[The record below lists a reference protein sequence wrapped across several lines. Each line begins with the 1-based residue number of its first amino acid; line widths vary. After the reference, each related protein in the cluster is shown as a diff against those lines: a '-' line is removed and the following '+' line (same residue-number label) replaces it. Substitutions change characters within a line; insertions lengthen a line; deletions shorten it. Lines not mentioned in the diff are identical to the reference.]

1 MIISNNVFKQML
13 VCNLIVVMLFIG
25 TPVEGY
31 NIWFAYDESD
41 LPHTLNMLSA
51 SDPYAGYDEA
61 MAIRWNLYAA
71 IFNKWTLRYIPDYM
85 DGKNDEVGLLNDAEY
100 NSYFWQSDGWGGG
113 AAVTVLEFLLSGNTS
128 DIAYNSNTSWTISKT
143 GSGLLFQCA
152 ALHELG
158 HAIGLAH
165 NFTDMSIMNYNQPN
179 QIADH
184 LMPDDV
190 KYLYDT
196 FPNKAKSVTD
206 MGVWAYTS
214 SGYRSYAEATATPS
228 SVSPGDAI
236 EVDGIYVG
244 NLRNG
249 TQSGTVIKFYLSTNT
264 TITTSDTYIGQL
276 SFSGYW
282 TAAIG
287 GIYSNIVFSIPSTVV
302 QGTYYVGMIIYANG
316 SSTDSITY
324 NNTAYLPTPLTVSG
338 SGTTTI
344 YTDPSG
350 SCNGNT
356 PCYTTIQ
363 SAINAVSSGSV
374 IKVMAG
380 AYAENL
386 DLNSSNNYELQGGWN
401 AAYSSQTST
410 SSVSSMTFG
419 SSSGTVTVGG
429 MVVQ

>member
-1 MIISNNVFKQML
+1 MILFNSVFKQAL
-13 VCNLIVVMLFIG
+13 ACSLIVVIVFILT
-25 TPVEGY
+25 TPSKGY
-31 NIWFAYDESD
+31 VIWFAYDESD
-41 LPHTLNMLSA
+41 LPHTLNMLSP
-51 SDPYAGYDEA
+51 SDLYGGYDEA
-61 MAIRWNLYAA
+61 MATRWNLYAD
-71 IFNKWTLRYIPDYM
+71 IFNKWTNRLLPIFR
-85 DGKNDEVGLLNDAEY
+85 DGYNDEVGLLNDSEF
-100 NSYFWQSDGWGGG
+100 NSYFSTSSGWGG
-113 AAVTVLEFLLSGNTS
+113 AAVTVREWPPYWNGS
-128 DIAYNSNTSWTISKT
+128 DIAYDSGTQWTTSET
-143 GSGLLFQCA
+143 GSGKLFQGT

-158 HAIGLAH
+158 HTIGLAH
-165 NFTDMSIMNYNQPN
+165 NFEAMSVMNYSQPKT
-179 QIADH
+179 IDAH

-190 KYLYDT
+190 RYLYDT

-214 SGYRSYAEATATPS
+214 SGYQAYAAATTTPS
-228 SVSPGDAI
+228 SVSPGGTI

-249 TQSGTVIKFYLSTNT
+249 TQSGAVIKFYLSTNT
-264 TITTSDTYIGQL
+264 SISTSDTYIGQV
-276 SFSGYW
+276 SFSDWG
-282 TAAIG
+282 AAIG
-287 GIYSNIVFSIPSTVV
+287 STYSNIVFSIPSTVA

-324 NNTAYLPTPLTVSG
+324 NNTAYLPTPITVSG
-338 SGTTTI
+338 SGTTTTYI
-344 YTDPSG
+344 DPSG